1 MKALDSKYVQAL
13 DEVKAGIQASEHLKT
28 YLEEEDDTFYDQL
41 KQEFEPKI
49 DELHQQVA
57 QNDPLQMESLE
68 EALLDPSLEG
78 LFLPRILG
86 YSVLRGSL
94 NDRYKYIRPQEH
106 FKKILIAICNSFNFD
121 ILKQRIGQTVEVG
134 FALSSDIWIT
144 NLISEVDNKLV
155 KAFLQE
161 HKLSKY
167 SDLRSRHTDFL
178 RYSKQFGSFN
188 FLTAT
193 SPKTSP
199 ELKIEFKSISSFLL
213 YRASLGSQP
222 GQSVYDYINNI
233 LSIPE
238 LGNSD
243 EHLEILMLIGS
254 AFDLQP
260 AEQQKLVERLNT
272 YIKVLEEDEEEEKE
286 ADFFDVLRRMQDKG
300 YKIEEQD
307 YRHLNDI
314 VSQTKLEDFKKFCA
328 TIAEIDGIGYINTDA
343 IDIAR
348 NYHNSNPG
356 LSVQNECLRN
366 VIFGKFERFMSAL
379 TEDDFNEYFELNKV
393 FTTYMNAF
401 DNEKFNQQIK
411 GISMRY
417 VKKLLRKFTEKRS
430 KDYQDIKKFVSAVF
444 LDLGFLKEKAIKEL
458 FKTKRKKPAAA

>member
-1 MKALDSKYVQAL
+1 MKSLDPKYVQAL
-13 DEVKAGIQASEHLKT
+13 DEIKSGIQASEHLKS
-28 YLEEEDDTFYDQL
+28 YLEEEDDALYDEL
-41 KQEFEPKI
+41 KKEFEPKI

-57 QNDPLQMESLE
+57 QNDPLQLEPLE
-68 EALLDPSLEG
+68 EALLDDSLEG

-94 NDRYKYIRPQEH
+94 NEYYKYIRPQEH
-106 FKKILIAICNSFNFD
+106 FKKILRAICNSFNFD
-121 ILKQRIGQTVEVG
+121 ILSQRIGQTVEVG

-155 KAFLQE
+155 KSFLQE

-167 SDLRSRHTDFL
+167 SDQRSRHTDYL
-178 RYSKQFGSFN
+178 RYSKQFVSFN
-188 FLTAT
+188 FLSAI

-222 GQSVYDYINNI
+222 GQSVYDYVNNI
-233 LSIPE
+233 LSTPE
-238 LGNSD
+238 LGNSE
-243 EHLEILMLIGS
+243 EHLEILLLIGS

-260 AEQQKLVERLNT
+260 AEQQKLVERLNA
-272 YIKVLEEDEEEEKE
+272 YIKEIEEHEDERE
-286 ADFFDVLRRMQDKG
+286 AIFFAVLRRMQDKG
-300 YKIEEQD
+300 FKIEEQD
-307 YRHLNDI
+307 YSRLNAI
-314 VSQTKLEDFKKFCA
+314 VSNTNLSEFKTFCS
-328 TIAEIDGIGYINTDA
+328 TIAHIDDIGYINTDA
-343 IDIAR
+343 IDFAR

-379 TEDDFNEYFELNKV
+379 SEDDFNEYFELNKV

-411 GISMRY
+411 GISMKY
-417 VKKLLRKFTEKRS
+417 VKKLLRRFTEKRS

-444 LDLGFLKEKAIKEL
+444 LDLNFLKEKEIKEL
-458 FKTKRKKPAAA
+458 FKTKRKKPATA